1 MIDIRTVEL
10 VNPNQDLNFLQDE
23 NKKLVNSNTILF
35 LIIITVIVIG
45 FIIENKRIKDES

>member
-10 VNPNQDLNFLQDE
+10 VNPNQDLNFLQGE

-35 LIIITVIVIG
+35 LIITVVAIG
-45 FIIENKRIKDES
+45 IFIYNQKSQEEL